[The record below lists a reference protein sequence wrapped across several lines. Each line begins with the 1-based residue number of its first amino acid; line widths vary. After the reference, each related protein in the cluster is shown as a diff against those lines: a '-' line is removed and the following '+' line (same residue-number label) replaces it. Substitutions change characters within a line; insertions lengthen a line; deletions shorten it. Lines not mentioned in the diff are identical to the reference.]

1 MSSRLPRSNR
11 RIAGLLRAP
20 MVWIGLALLAL
31 VIAAT
36 ATVGV
41 ELFASTS
48 EPMVLNSR

>member
-1 MSSRLPRSNR
+1 
-11 RIAGLLRAP
+11 
-20 MVWIGLALLAL
+20 MVWFCLALLAL

>member
-1 MSSRLPRSNR
+1 
-11 RIAGLLRAP
+11 
-20 MVWIGLALLAL
+20 MVWFCLALLVL
-31 VIAAT
+31 VIVAT